1 MGVHN
6 FHTDVSKYNLWEEM
20 GVMVRKREGR
30 ELREKCI
37 LLYSLTSQ
45 VFIEFSIETTQTN
58 VSLCDNSST

>member
-30 ELREKCI
+30 ELREKCV

-45 VFIEFSIETTQTN
+45 VFIEFSIATTQTN